1 MILLSNILKSFLDH
15 VPTHLCKAAHFF
27 LVLLSPTPFFALLC
41 FPSPVSDRMGVDV
54 PDGARIVL
62 FQEDKFKN
70 YHNELHWALSE
81 YDKVVSK
88 VIPVTA
94 LVLRPHFR
102 YGPFI
107 LLK

>member
-1 MILLSNILKSFLDH
+1 M
-15 VPTHLCKAAHFF
+15 
-27 LVLLSPTPFFALLC
+27 
-41 FPSPVSDRMGVDV
+41 DV

-102 YGPFI
+102 YCALLVSYSFHPLFMTFLSSIYLI
-107 LLK
+107 LFFLSFFLSLYISILNVFDLCINVFPHSPSIIL

>member
-1 MILLSNILKSFLDH
+1 VNFDQEILQLIRESKCL
-15 VPTHLCKAAHFF
+15 
-27 LVLLSPTPFFALLC
+27 
-41 FPSPVSDRMGVDV
+41 DRMGVDV

-88 VIPVTA
+88 VI
-94 LVLRPHFR
+94 VLFLFVLTH
-102 YGPFI
+102 
-107 LLK
+107 L

>member
-1 MILLSNILKSFLDH
+1 MRIHIH
-15 VPTHLCKAAHFF
+15 THLQINSHAR
-27 LVLLSPTPFFALLC
+27 T
-41 FPSPVSDRMGVDV
+41 DRMGVDI

-94 LVLRPHFR
+94 MVLRPHFR
-102 YGPFI
+102 Y
-107 LLK
+107 